1 MMKKI
6 LYNLGRFLAL
16 FYFLK
21 DKWLRVRKV
30 VRNGY
35 LSSRFYSI
43 GKNSCICEG
52 VVLHDSKYIK
62 IGNDCYFGKN
72 AVLTTWGEERGTLKL
87 TIGDGCAFGEYIH
100 LTAFNKIVIGNNV
113 LTGRWVTISDN
124 SHGRTDMSD
133 MKMPPRKRPIYS
145 KGSVII
151 EDDVWIGDKATILAG
166 VTIGRGAIIGANA
179 VVTKDVPPYSIAV
192 GSPIR
197 IIHVE
202 R

>member
-1 MMKKI
+1 MKRI
-6 LYNLGRFLAL
+6 LYSLGRFLAL
-16 FYFLK
+16 FSSLK
-21 DKWLRVRKV
+21 DKWLRVKKI

-35 LSSRFYSI
+35 LSSKFYSI
-43 GKNSCICEG
+43 GEKSNIDNG

-62 IGNDCYFGKN
+62 IGDECYFGKN
-72 AVLTTWGEERGTLKL
+72 AVLTTWGKTSDIPKL
-87 TIGDGCAFGEYIH
+87 EIGDGCCFGEYIH

-124 SHGRTDMSD
+124 SHGRTEMND

-151 EDDVWIGDKATILAG
+151 HDDVWIGDKATILAG

-202 R
+202 N